1 MSVTDTSTPRAPER
15 DRRFWWIGGGLVLAV
30 AVVVS
35 AFASGLPDGLEWT
48 AEALGFSDTAVD
60 SAVAENPL
68 ADYGVAGLDN
78 AFLSNGLAGLVG
90 LAVVLLVTW
99 VLTRALRPGRRP

>member
-1 MSVTDTSTPRAPER
+1 MSATDAPTRRTPH
-15 DRRFWWIGGGLVLAV
+15 DNRRFWWVGGGVVLAI

-48 AEALGFSDTAVD
+48 AEALGFSDTALD

-68 ADYGVAGLDN
+68 ADYGVAGVDN
-78 AFLSNGLAGLVG
+78 AFLSNGLAGLAG
-90 LAVVLLVTW
+90 LVVVLLAMW
-99 VLTRALRPGRRP
+99 VLTRALRAGRRP

>member
-1 MSVTDTSTPRAPER
+1 MSTTEATTRRAPER
-15 DRRFWWIGGGLVLAV
+15 GRRFWWIGGGIVLAI

-48 AEALGFSDTAVD
+48 AEALGFSDAALD
-60 SAVAENPL
+60 SAVAEHPL

-78 AFLSNGLAGLVG
+78 AFLSNGLAGLAG
-90 LAVVLLVTW
+90 LAVVLLVMW
-99 VLTRALRPGRRP
+99 VLLRILRPGRQS